1 MTDIINKNNLITIEK
16 IINKNFK
23 KEDIINQ
30 IVKVRMKFLFPKKGI
45 KTEKIILIMYM
56 VITLMMTMMMKLMI
70 MINLLLLLL
79 LL

>member
-45 KTEKIILIMYM
+45 KTEKIILIM
-56 VITLMMTMMMKLMI
+56 
-70 MINLLLLLL
+70 
-79 LL
+79 